1 MIPLALKAWR
11 AAAGLSQSQMAEVL
25 GVPVGTYRSWEY
37 GRRRPTGAA
46 AGNLDLMHWLWV
58 KHGRVFEDYR
68 ASVSAKIR
76 GTGEH
81 DSLVPRADDRKQ
93 TDKGEQ

>member
-1 MIPLALKAWR
+1 MTPVALKGWR
-11 AAAGLSQSQMAEVL
+11 AATGLSQPDMAIIL

-46 AGNLDLMHWLWV
+46 AGQIDLLHWLWV

-76 GTGEH
+76 GKGEH
-81 DSLVPRADDRKQ
+81 DSPVPRADDCKR
-93 TDKGEQ
+93 TEKGER